1 MSLTRKGKEMSDG
14 SIVIDTNLDKK
25 NLQKDLKSL
34 DGIIE
39 KGMKGAVVS
48 IGAIT
53 TAITG
58 VGASAVKFGT
68 DYQKAC
74 NQLQAST
81 NVFEDELE
89 GLNNVM
95 KNVYANNF
103 GEDMN
108 DVANAVSTVR
118 KELGALD
125 ETTLQNVTEY
135 AFTLRD
141 TFGYDIN
148 ESVRSAKALMDNF
161 GISGEE
167 AFNLITQGAQNGLDY
182 SGELLDTISEYSVQ
196 FSKLGFSA
204 EDMFNV
210 LQTGAENGAFNLDKV
225 GDAVKEFSIRAIDGS
240 NTTID
245 GFTRLGLNADEMAK
259 KFAAGGD
266 TAREAFEEVVTKIG
280 EMDNQVD
287 QSIVGVD
294 LFGTMWED
302 LGPEVVTQL
311 ANLTD
316 EYNQATNSAEKLSQ
330 VKYND
335 IGSAIQG
342 IGRQLQTNLLLP
354 IGEKLLPI
362 FNDLANKLNEA
373 FSSGELQSSIDKIAD
388 AIGNLVTGVAGFVE
402 KWLPSIIDLVSWII
416 SNAPTIISLLAG
428 ITAGMKVFQ
437 VAKGISSFI
446 SGFKEASTA
455 VKGVSGAFKVFNS
468 VLKANPIVMI
478 VSVIA
483 TLVTALITLWN
494 TNEDFRNAVIGIW
507 NAIKE
512 TIGNVVNGIVT
523 FFTETIPN
531 AWNNFIAS
539 LQSLGQTIWNTLV
552 NAWNSI
558 VSFFTEGIP
567 SFINSI
573 IQWIQNLPYQIGYF
587 IGQILGHIIQFGVDA
602 WNWVT
607 TELPN
612 IINNIINWFAQ
623 LPGRIAEWLKQ
634 AIQNIINWGAETW
647 QHANQAMS
655 NFFNGVINWF
665 KQLPG
670 NMWNWLMQTINN
682 IIQWGNEIKQKATQ
696 AVGEL
701 VDNIINTIKGLPGKM
716 LQWGKDMIQGLIN
729 GIKSM
734 LGGVGKA
741 ISGIANGIK
750 SVIHFSRPDKGPLRD
765 YETYMPD
772 MINGLV
778 KTLRNSAPKLY
789 KESEILANKLSN
801 NLDLTKAYERMRS
814 AVDFETQKLSANLST
829 TATSNKVLTANITMQ
844 PSDVYLNDKKVGR
857 LMTPSVSKTLR
868 GAGAH

>member
-1 MSLTRKGKEMSDG
+1 MSDG

-81 NVFEDELE
+81 NVFEDELD

-108 DVANAVSTVR
+108 DVANAVSIVR
-118 KELGALD
+118 KELGKLD
-125 ETTLQNVTEY
+125 EASLQNITEY
-135 AFTLRD
+135 AFSLRD
-141 TFGYDIN
+141 TFDYDIS
-148 ESVRSAKALMDNF
+148 ESIRSAKALMDNF
-161 GISGEE
+161 GVSGEE

-182 SGELLDTISEYSVQ
+182 SGEMLDTISEYSVQ

-204 EDMFNV
+204 EDMFNI
-210 LQTGAENGAFNLDKV
+210 LQKGTESGAFNLDKV
-225 GDAVKEFSIRAIDGS
+225 GDAIKEFSIRAIDGS

-266 TAREAFEEVVTKIG
+266 TARGAFEEVVTKIG
-280 EMDNQVD
+280 EMDNSVD

-311 ANLTD
+311 ANMTD
-316 EYNQATNSAEKLSQ
+316 EYNQATASAEKLSQ
-330 VKYND
+330 VKYD
-335 IGSAIQG
+335 DLGSAMQG
-342 IGRQLQTNLLLP
+342 IGRQIQTNLLLP
-354 IGEKLLPI
+354 ISDKLLPI
-362 FNDLANKLNEA
+362 FNNLANKLSEA
-373 FSSGELQSSIDKIAD
+373 FASGELQSSIDKIAS
-388 AIGNLVTGVAGFVE
+388 AIGTLVEGVAGLVE
-402 KWLPSIIDLVSWII
+402 KWLPSIIDLVSWVI

-455 VKGVSGAFKVFNS
+455 VKGVSGAFKAFSS
-468 VLKANPIVMI
+468 VLKANPLVMI
-478 VSVIA
+478 ISVIA
-483 TLVTALITLWN
+483 TLVTAFITLWN

-512 TIGNVVNGIVT
+512 TIGNVINGIVT

-531 AWNNFIAS
+531 AWNSFITG
-539 LQSLGQTIWNTLV
+539 LQNLGQTIWDTLV

-558 VSFFTEGIP
+558 VSFFTETIP
-567 SFINSI
+567 
-573 IQWIQNLPYQIGYF
+573 QWIQNIITWFQQLPYNIGVL
-587 IGQILGHIIQFGVDA
+587 IGQILGYIANFGVNI

-607 TELPN
+607 SELPKIIQSIIQWFAELPGN
-612 IINNIINWFAQ
+612 IWNWLCNVVTKIGEWGQNAWNTATTWVSNTINNIIDWFKQLPGKIWEWLTNTINNIINW
-623 LPGRIAEWLKQ
+623 GKDMAEKGKTAAWDLVN
-634 AIQNIINWGAETW
+634 NIINAITE
-647 QHANQAMS
+647 
-655 NFFNGVINWF
+655 
-665 KQLPG
+665 
-670 NMWNWLMQTINN
+670 
-682 IIQWGNEIKQKATQ
+682 
-696 AVGEL
+696 
-701 VDNIINTIKGLPGKM
+701 LPGKV
-716 LQWGKDMIQGLIN
+716 LDIGKNIVEGLWN
-729 GIKSM
+729 GISGAAGWLWDKVSGFCSGIFDGIKGFFGIHSPSK
-734 LGGVGKA
+734 LFNKEVGKFLA
-741 ISGIANGIK
+741 LGIGEGFN
-750 SVIHFSRPDKGPLRD
+750 D
-765 YETYMPD
+765 
-772 MINGLV
+772 
-778 KTLRNSAPKLY
+778 
-789 KESEILANKLSN
+789 
-801 NLDLTKAYERMRS
+801 NLDKVYRQMRA
-814 AVDFETQKLSANLST
+814 AVDFETQRLSANLST
-829 TATSNKVLTANITMQ
+829 TATTNRVLNANITLRA
-844 PSDVYLNDKKVGR
+844 SDIYMDSTKVGR
-857 LMTPSVSKTLR
+857 AVTPSITKTLR
-868 GAGAH
+868 GGGAY

>member
-1 MSLTRKGKEMSDG
+1 MSDG

-81 NVFEDELE
+81 NVFEDELD

-108 DVANAVSTVR
+108 DVANAVSIVR
-118 KELGALD
+118 KELGKLD
-125 ETTLQNVTEY
+125 EASLQNVTEY
-135 AFTLRD
+135 AFSLRD
-141 TFGYDIN
+141 TFDYDIS
-148 ESVRSAKALMDNF
+148 ESIRSAKALMDNF
-161 GISGEE
+161 GVSGEE

-182 SGELLDTISEYSVQ
+182 SGEMLDTISEYSVQ

-204 EDMFNV
+204 EDMFNI
-210 LQTGAENGAFNLDKV
+210 LQKGTESGAFNLDKV
-225 GDAVKEFSIRAIDGS
+225 GDAIKEFSIRAIDGS

-266 TAREAFEEVVTKIG
+266 TARGAFEEVVTKIG
-280 EMDNQVD
+280 EMDNSVD

-311 ANLTD
+311 ANMTD
-316 EYNQATNSAEKLSQ
+316 EYNQATASAEKLSQ
-330 VKYND
+330 VKYD
-335 IGSAIQG
+335 DLGSAMQG
-342 IGRQLQTNLLLP
+342 IGRQIQTNLLLP
-354 IGEKLLPI
+354 ISDKLLPI
-362 FNDLANKLNEA
+362 FNNLANKLSEA
-373 FSSGELQSSIDKIAD
+373 FASGELQSSIDKIAS
-388 AIGNLVTGVAGFVE
+388 AIGTLVEGVAGLVE
-402 KWLPSIIDLVSWII
+402 KWLPSIIDLVSWVI

-455 VKGVSGAFKVFNS
+455 VKGVSGAFKAFNS
-468 VLKANPIVMI
+468 VLKANPIIMI
-478 VSVIA
+478 VSVVA

-512 TIGNVVNGIVT
+512 TIGNVINGIVT

-531 AWNNFIAS
+531 AWNSFITG
-539 LQSLGQTIWNTLV
+539 LQNLGQTIWDTLV

-558 VSFFTEGIP
+558 VSFFTETIP
-567 SFINSI
+567 
-573 IQWIQNLPYQIGYF
+573 QWIQNIITWFQQLPYNIGVL
-587 IGQILGHIIQFGVDA
+587 IGQILGYIANFGVNI

-607 TELPN
+607 SELPKIIQSIIQWFAELPGN
-612 IINNIINWFAQ
+612 IWNWLCNVVTKIGEWGQNAWNTATTWVSNTINNIIDWFKQLPGKIWEWLTNTINNIINW
-623 LPGRIAEWLKQ
+623 GKDMAEKGKTAAWDLVN
-634 AIQNIINWGAETW
+634 NIINAITE
-647 QHANQAMS
+647 
-655 NFFNGVINWF
+655 
-665 KQLPG
+665 
-670 NMWNWLMQTINN
+670 
-682 IIQWGNEIKQKATQ
+682 
-696 AVGEL
+696 
-701 VDNIINTIKGLPGKM
+701 LPGKV
-716 LQWGKDMIQGLIN
+716 LDIGKNIVEGLWNGISGAAGWLWGKVTGFCNGVVD
-729 GIKSM
+729 GIKSTF
-734 LGGVGKA
+734 GIHSPSKVFKDEVGKFLA
-741 ISGIANGIK
+741 LGIGEGFN
-750 SVIHFSRPDKGPLRD
+750 D
-765 YETYMPD
+765 
-772 MINGLV
+772 
-778 KTLRNSAPKLY
+778 
-789 KESEILANKLSN
+789 
-801 NLDLTKAYERMRS
+801 NLDKVYRQMRA
-814 AVDFETQKLSANLST
+814 AVDFETQRLSANLST
-829 TATSNKVLTANITMQ
+829 TATTNRVLNANITLRA
-844 PSDVYLNDKKVGR
+844 SDIYMDSTKVGR
-857 LMTPSVSKTLR
+857 AVTPSITKTLR
-868 GAGAH
+868 GAGAY

>member
-1 MSLTRKGKEMSDG
+1 MSDG

-81 NVFEDELE
+81 NVFEDELD

-108 DVANAVSTVR
+108 DVANAVSIVR
-118 KELGALD
+118 KELGKLD
-125 ETTLQNVTEY
+125 EASLQNVTEY
-135 AFTLRD
+135 AFSLRD
-141 TFGYDIN
+141 TFDYDIS
-148 ESVRSAKALMDNF
+148 ESIRSAKALMDNF
-161 GISGEE
+161 GVSGEE

-182 SGELLDTISEYSVQ
+182 SGEMLDTISEYSVQ

-204 EDMFNV
+204 EDMFNI
-210 LQTGAENGAFNLDKV
+210 LQKGTESGAFNLDKV
-225 GDAVKEFSIRAIDGS
+225 GDAIKEFSIRAIDGS

-266 TAREAFEEVVTKIG
+266 TARGAFEEVVTKIG
-280 EMDNQVD
+280 EMDNSVD

-311 ANLTD
+311 ANMTD
-316 EYNQATNSAEKLSQ
+316 EYNQATASAEKLSQ
-330 VKYND
+330 VKYD
-335 IGSAIQG
+335 DLGSAMQG
-342 IGRQLQTNLLLP
+342 IGRQIQTNLLLP
-354 IGEKLLPI
+354 ISDKLLPI
-362 FNDLANKLNEA
+362 FNNLANKLSEA
-373 FSSGELQSSIDKIAD
+373 FASGELQSSIDKIAS
-388 AIGNLVTGVAGFVE
+388 AIGTLVEGVAGLVE
-402 KWLPSIIDLVSWII
+402 KWLPSIIDLVSWVI
-416 SNAPTIISLLAG
+416 SNAPMIISLLAG

-455 VKGVSGAFKVFNS
+455 VKGVSGAFKAFSS
-468 VLKANPIVMI
+468 VLKANPLVMI
-478 VSVIA
+478 ISVIA
-483 TLVTALITLWN
+483 TLVTAFITLWN

-512 TIGNVVNGIVT
+512 TIGNVINGIVT

-531 AWNNFIAS
+531 AWNSFITG
-539 LQSLGQTIWNTLV
+539 LQNLGQTIWDTLV

-558 VSFFTEGIP
+558 VSFFTETIP
-567 SFINSI
+567 
-573 IQWIQNLPYQIGYF
+573 QWIQNIITWFQQLPYNIGVL
-587 IGQILGHIIQFGVDA
+587 IGQILGYIANFGVNI

-607 TELPN
+607 SELPKIIQSIIQWFAELPGN
-612 IINNIINWFAQ
+612 IWNWLCNVVTKIGEWGQNAWNTATTWVSNTINNIIDWFKQLPGKIWEWLTNTINNIINW
-623 LPGRIAEWLKQ
+623 GKDMAEKGKTAAWDLVN
-634 AIQNIINWGAETW
+634 NIINAITE
-647 QHANQAMS
+647 
-655 NFFNGVINWF
+655 
-665 KQLPG
+665 
-670 NMWNWLMQTINN
+670 
-682 IIQWGNEIKQKATQ
+682 
-696 AVGEL
+696 
-701 VDNIINTIKGLPGKM
+701 LPGKV
-716 LQWGKDMIQGLIN
+716 LDIGKNIVEGLWN
-729 GIKSM
+729 GISGAAGWLWDKVSGFCSGIFDGIKGFFGIHSPSK
-734 LGGVGKA
+734 LFNKEVGKFLA
-741 ISGIANGIK
+741 LGIGEGFN
-750 SVIHFSRPDKGPLRD
+750 D
-765 YETYMPD
+765 
-772 MINGLV
+772 
-778 KTLRNSAPKLY
+778 
-789 KESEILANKLSN
+789 
-801 NLDLTKAYERMRS
+801 NLDKVYRQMRA
-814 AVDFETQKLSANLST
+814 AVDFETQRLSANLST
-829 TATSNKVLTANITMQ
+829 TATTNRVLNANITLRA
-844 PSDVYLNDKKVGR
+844 SDIYMDSTKVGR
-857 LMTPSVSKTLR
+857 AVTPSITKTLR
-868 GAGAH
+868 GGGAY